1 MFDFLTP
8 AVIFIPICLSVY
20 KTIELYAKRKER
32 MLFLE
37 KMIDKMDTVNGNVQ
51 SSFNV
56 DINKKSN
63 PFITI
68 RWAAGLLFF
77 GLGLIIAH
85 LFCLFSNFEYASG
98 DRSVFYSNSN
108 FVSVVY
114 MGFVSLMM
122 GLGFLLTF
130 FIEMKYRKKMN

>member
-1 MFDFLTP
+1 MFQFLTP
-8 AVIFIPICLSVY
+8 AVIFIPICLCVY
-20 KTIELYAKRKER
+20 KVFELFVKRKER

-85 LFCLFSNFEYASG
+85 LFCLFSNAEYASG
-98 DRSVFYSNSN
+98 DRNVFYSN
-108 FVSVVY
+108 FVSIVY
-114 MGFVSLMM
+114 MGCVSVMM
-122 GLGFLLTF
+122 GFGFLVSF
-130 FIEMKYRKKMN
+130 FIEMKYSKNKN

>member
-1 MFDFLTP
+1 MFDFLVP

-32 MLFLE
+32 ILFLE
-37 KMIDKMDTVNGNVQ
+37 KMIDKIDTVNGNVQ
-51 SSFNV
+51 SSFDV

-85 LFCLFSNFEYASG
+85 LFCLFSYAEYASG
-98 DRSVFYSNSN
+98 DRYVFNSN

-114 MGFVSLMM
+114 MGFVSVMM
-122 GLGFLLTF
+122 GLGFLVAF

>member
-1 MFDFLTP
+1 MFDFLVP

-32 MLFLE
+32 ILFLE
-37 KMIDKMDTVNGNVQ
+37 KMIDKIDTVNGDVQ

-85 LFCLFSNFEYASG
+85 LFCLFSNAEYASG
-98 DRSVFYSNSN
+98 DRSVFNSN

-114 MGFVSLMM
+114 MGFVSVMM
-122 GLGFLLTF
+122 GLGFLVAF

>member
-1 MFDFLTP
+1 MFDFLVP

-32 MLFLE
+32 ILFLE
-37 KMIDKMDTVNGNVQ
+37 KMIDKIDTVNGNVQ

-85 LFCLFSNFEYASG
+85 LFCLFSNAEYASG
-98 DRSVFYSNSN
+98 DRYVFNSD

-114 MGFVSLMM
+114 MGFVSVMM
-122 GLGFLLTF
+122 GLGFLVAF

>member
-1 MFDFLTP
+1 MFDFLAP

-32 MLFLE
+32 ILFLE

-56 DINKKSN
+56 DINKMSN

-85 LFCLFSNFEYASG
+85 LFCLFSNAEYASG
-98 DRSVFYSNSN
+98 DRSVFNSD

-114 MGFVSLMM
+114 MSFVSVMM
-122 GLGFLLTF
+122 GLGFLVTF

>member
-1 MFDFLTP
+1 MFDFLVP

-32 MLFLE
+32 ILFLE
-37 KMIDKMDTVNGNVQ
+37 KMIDKIDTVNGNVQ
-51 SSFNV
+51 SLFNV

-85 LFCLFSNFEYASG
+85 LFCLFSNAEYASG
-98 DRSVFYSNSN
+98 DRNVFNSD

-114 MGFVSLMM
+114 MSFVSVMM
-122 GLGFLLTF
+122 GLGFLVTF

>member
-1 MFDFLTP
+1 MFDFLVP

-32 MLFLE
+32 ILFLE
-37 KMIDKMDTVNGNVQ
+37 KMIDKIDTVNGNVQ
-51 SSFNV
+51 SSFDV

-85 LFCLFSNFEYASG
+85 LFCLFSNAEYASG
-98 DRSVFYSNSN
+98 DRYVFNSD

-114 MGFVSLMM
+114 MSFVSVMM
-122 GLGFLLTF
+122 GLGFLVTF

>member
-1 MFDFLTP
+1 MFDFLVP

-32 MLFLE
+32 ILFLE
-37 KMIDKMDTVNGNVQ
+37 KMIDKIDTVNGNVQ
-51 SSFNV
+51 SLFNV

-85 LFCLFSNFEYASG
+85 LFCLFSNAEYASG
-98 DRSVFYSNSN
+98 DRNVFNSD

-114 MGFVSLMM
+114 MGFVSVMM
-122 GLGFLLTF
+122 GLGFLVVF
-130 FIEMKYRKKMN
+130 FIEMKYRRKMN

>member
-1 MFDFLTP
+1 MFDFLVP

-32 MLFLE
+32 ILFLE
-37 KMIDKMDTVNGNVQ
+37 KMIDKIDTVNGNVQ

-85 LFCLFSNFEYASG
+85 LFCLFSNAEYASG
-98 DRSVFYSNSN
+98 DRYVFNSD

-114 MGFVSLMM
+114 MGFVSVMM
-122 GLGFLLTF
+122 GLGFLVTF

>member
-1 MFDFLTP
+1 MFDFLVP

-32 MLFLE
+32 ILFLE
-37 KMIDKMDTVNGNVQ
+37 KMIDKIDTVNGNVQ

-85 LFCLFSNFEYASG
+85 LFCLFSNAEYASG
-98 DRSVFYSNSN
+98 DRYVFNSD

-114 MGFVSLMM
+114 MSFVSVMM
-122 GLGFLLTF
+122 GLGFLVTF

>member
-1 MFDFLTP
+1 MFDFLVP

-32 MLFLE
+32 ILFLE
-37 KMIDKMDTVNGNVQ
+37 KMIDKIDTVNGNVQ
-51 SSFNV
+51 SLFNV

-85 LFCLFSNFEYASG
+85 LFCLFSNAEYASG
-98 DRSVFYSNSN
+98 DRNVFNSD

-114 MGFVSLMM
+114 MGFVSVMM
-122 GLGFLLTF
+122 GLGFLVAF

>member
-1 MFDFLTP
+1 MFDFLVP

-32 MLFLE
+32 ILFLE
-37 KMIDKMDTVNGNVQ
+37 KMIDKMDTVNGNVI

-85 LFCLFSNFEYASG
+85 LFCLFSNAEYASG
-98 DRSVFYSNSN
+98 DGYVFNSD

-114 MGFVSLMM
+114 MSFVSVMM
-122 GLGFLLTF
+122 GLGFLVAF